1 MPAISRRRGSA
12 ASFGRAGAAGAVFC
26 SGANLRTGSA
36 NALFL
41 SGRFAGRILDRVANV
56 FLDRFELGEQAV
68 GVSGIDAFQRGR
80 GEFGAEARELAQQ
93 RARGLLQIEA
103 VDAAVGLVATA
114 LDPAIV
120 AKLVDQPRQRD

>member
-12 ASFGRAGAAGAVFC
+12 ASFGRAVGAAGLPFC

-41 SGRFAGRILDRVANV
+41 SGRFAGRVLDRVANV

-68 GVSGIDAFQRGR
+68 GISGIDALQRGR
-80 GEFGAEARELAQQ
+80 GEFRAQPGELAEQ
-93 RARGLLQIEA
+93 RTCGLL
-103 VDAAVGLVATA
+103 
-114 LDPAIV
+114 
-120 AKLVDQPRQRD
+120 

>member
-12 ASFGRAGAAGAVFC
+12 ASFGRAGVAGLAFC

-41 SGRFAGRILDRVANV
+41 SGRFAGRVLDRVANV
-56 FLDRFELGEQAV
+56 FLDQVELGEQAV
-68 GVSGIDAFQRGR
+68 GVGGIDAFQRGR
-80 GEFGAEARELAQQ
+80 GEFRAQARKLAEQ

-103 VDAAVGLVATA
+103 VDAT
-114 LDPAIV
+114 
-120 AKLVDQPRQRD
+120 